1 LDISIVTAGLVACFI
16 FSISVTGFLQKY
28 ALKHSLIDIP
38 NERSSHLMP
47 TPRGGGL
54 SIVIPVLLCI
64 VVLFLT
70 AQLEKNIA
78 LALGIGCFF
87 VAGVG
92 WIDDHQHIPAN
103 WRALFY
109 AIAAVIAVYF
119 LAESENFQS
128 VFHHLLFVTV
138 SNILIAIWIIWM
150 TNLYNFMDGTDA
162 LAAIQTI
169 CAGFFV
175 GVIFWLEGQYG
186 LATVCFVISASSCGF
201 LFWNWPPAKIF
212 MGDVGS
218 CSLGFC
224 FGVLVV
230 IGEIQGSVPLT
241 VFFILLSIFIC
252 DTTLTLLMRIFA
264 NEKWYQAHKSHA
276 YQRLV
281 QLGMSHKKLALSVLL
296 INVMILWPM
305 AAMAFV
311 WDEYSYYIAATIIFM
326 MSTLWVSIQVHY
338 YRVSS

>member
-1 LDISIVTAGLVACFI
+1 MDISIVLMGLVACFI
-16 FSISVTGFLQKY
+16 FSIVVTGFLQKY

-64 VVLFLT
+64 GVLFLT
-70 AQLEKNIA
+70 AQLDRNIA
-78 LALGIGCFF
+78 LALGLGCFF
-87 VAGVG
+87 VACVG

-103 WRALFY
+103 WRALLY
-109 AIAAVIAVYF
+109 GIAAVLAVYF
-119 LAESENFQS
+119 LNESDDFQS
-128 VFHHLLFVTV
+128 VFHQLPFAIV
-138 SNILIAIWIIWM
+138 SSFLIVIWIVWM

-169 CAGFFV
+169 CTSLLV
-175 GVIFWLEGQYG
+175 GVLFWLQGQYG
-186 LATVCFVISASSCGF
+186 LATVCFVIVASSCGF
-201 LFWNWPPAKIF
+201 LYWNWSPAQIF
-212 MGDVGS
+212 LGDVGS

-224 FGVLVV
+224 FGVLAV
-230 IGEIQGSVPLT
+230 IGEIQGSVPFT

-252 DTTLTLLMRIFA
+252 DTTLTLLMRVFA

-281 QLGMSHKKLALSVLL
+281 QLGMSHKKLAINLLL

-305 AAMAFV
+305 ASMALV
-311 WDEYSYYIAATIIFM
+311 WDEYSYYIAAASIFLI
-326 MSTLWVSIQVHY
+326 SILWGSIQMHY
-338 YRVSS
+338 HRISS

>member
-1 LDISIVTAGLVACFI
+1 MSLVACFI
-16 FSISVTGFLQKY
+16 FSMTVTGFLQKY
-28 ALKHSLIDIP
+28 ALKHSLIDVP

-64 VVLFLT
+64 AVLFLT
-70 AQLEKNIA
+70 AQLEGNIA
-78 LALGIGCFF
+78 LALGTGCFF

-103 WRALFY
+103 WRVLLY
-109 AIAAVIAVYF
+109 GIAAVLAVYF
-119 LAESENFQS
+119 LAESDNFLS
-128 VFHHLLFVTV
+128 VFHQLPFAIV
-138 SNILIAIWIIWM
+138 SSFLIVIWIVWM

-169 CAGFFV
+169 CAGLLA
-175 GVIFWLEGQYG
+175 GILFWLEGQYG
-186 LATVCFVISASSCGF
+186 LATVCFVMSASSCGF

-224 FGVLVV
+224 FGVLAV
-230 IGEIQGSVPLT
+230 IGEIQGSVPFT
-241 VFFILLSIFIC
+241 VFIILLSLFIC
-252 DTTLTLLMRIFA
+252 DTTLTLLMRVFA

-281 QLGMSHKKLALSVLL
+281 QLGMSHKKLVFSVLL

-305 AAMAFV
+305 ATMAFV
-311 WDEYSYYIAATIIFM
+311 WDEYSYYIVAASILL
-326 MSTLWVSIQVHY
+326 MSILWGIIQVRYHRTY
-338 YRVSS
+338 S